1 MIFLRL
7 FSAALCLVG
16 LHGLTGTAAF
26 AAQHYDG
33 PIVAD
38 VVSVYVGDTLT
49 VDAHPWPQI
58 TMRVS
63 VRVNGIDT
71 PEIRG
76 KCEEEKVLAQNA
88 RTLTKEMTDQ
98 KVLLRNIFLG
108 KYAGRVVADVYAE
121 NGAKIAETL
130 VSQGIAYRYDGG
142 ARRSWCSDDTDPS

>member
-1 MIFLRL
+1 MFFLRL
-7 FSAALCLVG
+7 FSAALFLVG

-88 RTLTKEMTDQ
+88 RTLTKRSCYEISSWGNMP
-98 KVLLRNIFLG
+98 
-108 KYAGRVVADVYAE
+108 VAWWLMFMPRMVP
-121 NGAKIAETL
+121 K
-130 VSQGIAYRYDGG
+130 
-142 ARRSWCSDDTDPS
+142 